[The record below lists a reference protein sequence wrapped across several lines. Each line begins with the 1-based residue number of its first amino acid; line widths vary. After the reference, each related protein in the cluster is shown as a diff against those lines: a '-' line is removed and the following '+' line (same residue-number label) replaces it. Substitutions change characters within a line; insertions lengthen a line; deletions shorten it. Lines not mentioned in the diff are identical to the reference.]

1 MIYWAKASLNLTV
14 LKPNPDK
21 PELNIE
27 DLWYRFALSFLL
39 KKIDFLKYSIC
50 NFHYSIDCED
60 FMNIESINTEI
71 STLGEAKILTPV
83 QRRAD
88 GTEGISFVSDEN
100 RVIIEVN
107 ERGINQMVAEE
118 RPLPCF
124 EMAGPRRQIFFDPSK
139 LKCALV
145 TCGGL
150 CPGLNDIIRS
160 IVLELHYAYGVGNI
174 FGIRYGLQGFIARY
188 GHDLI
193 DLTPKSVV
201 NIHDRGGTVL
211 GSSRGPQD
219 IDEIIDSLERMNI
232 GLLFMIGGDGTL
244 TAAGRIADTIFNRG
258 LKIGVVGVPKTIDN
272 DIYMVSRS
280 FGFDTAVDVATKAII
295 SASNEAEGYPNGIGL
310 IKLMGRHSGFIAATA
325 VLAQQDV
332 NFVHIPEVDF
342 DLNGPQGLLSA
353 LEKRL
358 AQRRHAVIV
367 VAEGAGQKFFEDEE
381 SEQDASGNIKLKDI
395 GIYLKD
401 AIISY
406 FAAKG
411 IDISIKYIDPSYMI
425 RSLPANANDRVFC
438 NFLGRN
444 SVHAGM
450 AGKTSMLIGHWNNQF
465 VHVPMHLIAGKRKKV
480 DPKGSLW
487 RSTLE
492 ATGQSSLKNAG

>member
-1 MIYWAKASLNLTV
+1 MHTETLI
-14 LKPNPDK
+14 
-21 PELNIE
+21 
-27 DLWYRFALSFLL
+27 
-39 KKIDFLKYSIC
+39 
-50 NFHYSIDCED
+50 
-60 FMNIESINTEI
+60 TEI
-71 STLGEAKILTPV
+71 PTLGKATLPSPLQK
-83 QRRAD
+83 RAD
-88 GTEGISFVSDEN
+88 ETGSISFVSN
-100 RVIIEVN
+100 QSRVILEVDDTRVN
-107 ERGINQMVAEE
+107 RMIKEE
-118 RPLPCF
+118 QALPCF
-124 EMAGPRRQIFFDPSK
+124 ELAGPRGQIFFDPSK

-150 CPGLNDIIRS
+150 CPGINDIIRS
-160 IVLELHYAYGVGNI
+160 IVLELHYAYGVRHI
-174 FGIRYGLQGFIARY
+174 FGIRYGLQGFIAKY

-193 DLTPKSVV
+193 DLTPETVV

-211 GSSRGPQD
+211 GSSRGPQA
-219 IDEIIDSLERMNI
+219 IDEIVDSLERMNI

-244 TAAGRIADTIFNRG
+244 TAAGQVADAIIDRG

-280 FGFDTAVDVATKAII
+280 FGFDTAVDVATRAII

-310 IKLMGRHSGFIAATA
+310 IKLMGRHSGFIATTA

-332 NFVHIPEVDF
+332 NFVLIPEVDF
-342 DLNGPQGLLSA
+342 DFEGPSGLLSA

-358 AQRRHAVIV
+358 AERKHAVIV

-381 SEQDASGNIKLKDI
+381 NERDASGNLKLKDI

-401 AIISY
+401 TFASY
-406 FAAKG
+406 FAGKG
-411 IDISIKYIDPSYMI
+411 IDVSIKYIDPSYMI

-465 VHVPMHLIAGKRKKV
+465 VHVPMEVIAGKRKSV

-487 RSTLE
+487 RSALE
-492 ATGQSSLKNAG
+492 ATGQGSLKNA

>member
-1 MIYWAKASLNLTV
+1 MNT
-14 LKPNPDK
+14 D
-21 PELNIE
+21 
-27 DLWYRFALSFLL
+27 
-39 KKIDFLKYSIC
+39 SI
-50 NFHYSIDCED
+50 
-60 FMNIESINTEI
+60 MTEI
-71 STLGEAKILTPV
+71 ATLGEAKIPTPV
-83 QRRAD
+83 QKRTD
-88 GTEGISFVSDEN
+88 GTEDISFVSDES
-100 RVIIEVN
+100 RVVIEVDGS
-107 ERGINQMVAEE
+107 RISQMVKKSQ
-118 RPLPCF
+118 PLPSF
-124 EMAGPRRQIFFDPSK
+124 ELAGPRRRIFFDPSK
-139 LKCALV
+139 LKCAMV

-160 IVLELHYAYGVGNI
+160 VVLELHYGYGVSNI
-174 FGIRYGLQGFIARY
+174 FGIRYGLQGFIAGY

-193 DLTPKSVV
+193 DLTREFVV

-219 IDEIIDSLERMNI
+219 IDEIVDSLERMNI
-232 GLLFMIGGDGTL
+232 RLLFMIGGDGTL
-244 TAAGRIADTIFNRG
+244 TAADRITSRIADRG

-280 FGFDTAVDVATKAII
+280 FGFDTAVDVATSAII

-332 NFVHIPEVDF
+332 NFVLIPEIDF
-342 DLNGPQGLLSA
+342 DLEGPNGLLNA

-358 AQRRHAVIV
+358 VERKHAVIV
-367 VAEGAGQKFFEDEE
+367 AAEGAGQKFFE
-381 SEQDASGNIKLKDI
+381 SEKNERDASGNIKLKDI
-395 GIYLKD
+395 GIHLKE
-401 AIISY
+401 AIGAY
-406 FAAKG
+406 FASKG
-411 IDISIKYIDPSYMI
+411 IDVSIKYIDPSYMI

-450 AGKTSMLIGHWNNQF
+450 SGRTGMLIGHWNNQF
-465 VHVPMHLIAGKRKKV
+465 VHVPMKLIADQRKKV
-480 DPKGSLW
+480 NPRGSLW

-492 ATGQSSLKNAG
+492 ATGQGSLKNS